1 MSAITAQHVRAAAK
15 GKVNESNLA
24 SVLVALDM
32 YGDRFGMDRQ
42 HRVAQYLAQLMHES
56 GDFRYDREIWGP
68 TPAQQRYDARTDLGN
83 TPEKDGDGYLYR
95 GRTGMQLTGKDNYRQ
110 FRNWC
115 RAAGLDCPDFVKDPD
130 AVNTGPWE
138 GLVPLFYWDTRDL
151 NRWADEG
158 DAETITKKINGGK
171 NGLAD
176 RYDRLARI
184 SLVLLGYR
192 ADNVLQFQA
201 DQRLQV
207 DGDVGPKTRAAMHT
221 ALVALTPG
229 EAARPEVKA
238 APVTEEKPIPVPV
251 TPPSLDAPWWKS
263 KEVITPSVIGG
274 GASLLT
280 AIGGIPWQNLL
291 LILVAFGG
299 IAGFLYWRK
308 NADRKAVAKKVEGMA

>member
-1 MSAITAQHVRAAAK
+1 
-15 GKVNESNLA
+15 
-24 SVLVALDM
+24 
-32 YGDRFGMDRQ
+32 
-42 HRVAQYLAQLMHES
+42 
-56 GDFRYDREIWGP
+56 RYD
-68 TPAQQRYDARTDLGN
+68 TRTDLGN
-83 TPEKDGDGYLYR
+83 TPENDGDGFRYR

-130 AVNTGPWE
+130 AVNTDPWE

-176 RYDRLARI
+176 RFDRLARI

-192 ADNVLQFQA
+192 ADKVLQFQA
-201 DQRLQV
+201 DQRLPV

-229 EAARPEVKA
+229 EAARPEVKT
-238 APVTEEKPIPVPV
+238 APVSEEKPVPVPV
-251 TPPSLDAPWWKS
+251 TPPNLDAPWWKS
-263 KEVITPSVIGG
+263 KEVITPAVSGS
-274 GASLLT
+274 GASILT

-299 IAGFLYWRK
+299 MAGFLYWRK
-308 NADRKAVAKKVEGMA
+308 NADRKAVAKQVEGMA

>member
-1 MSAITAQHVRAAAK
+1 
-15 GKVNESNLA
+15 
-24 SVLVALDM
+24 
-32 YGDRFGMDRQ
+32 
-42 HRVAQYLAQLMHES
+42 
-56 GDFRYDREIWGP
+56 
-68 TPAQQRYDARTDLGN
+68 
-83 TPEKDGDGYLYR
+83 
-95 GRTGMQLTGKDNYRQ
+95 MQLTGKDNYRQ

-130 AVNTGPWE
+130 AVNADPGE

-176 RYDRLARI
+176 RFDRLARI

-201 DQRLQV
+201 DQCV

-229 EAARPEVKA
+229 EAARPG
-238 APVTEEKPIPVPV
+238 
-251 TPPSLDAPWWKS
+251 DQ
-263 KEVITPSVIGG
+263 G
-274 GASLLT
+274 GA
-280 AIGGIPWQNLL
+280 GHRGE
-291 LILVAFGG
+291 
-299 IAGFLYWRK
+299 AGPSTG
-308 NADRKAVAKKVEGMA
+308 NAAQPR

>member
-1 MSAITAQHVRAAAK
+1 MSAITAQHVRAAARAISRPCLWRWTDTAT
-15 GKVNESNLA
+15 GSAWIGRTGSPV
-24 SVLVALDM
+24 
-32 YGDRFGMDRQ
+32 
-42 HRVAQYLAQLMHES
+42 AQLMHES

-68 TPAQQRYDARTDLGN
+68 TPAQQRYDTRTDLGN
-83 TPEKDGDGYLYR
+83 TPENDGDGFRYR

-130 AVNTGPWE
+130 AVNTDPWE

-176 RYDRLARI
+176 RFDRLARI

-192 ADNVLQFQA
+192 ADKVLQFQA
-201 DQRLQV
+201 DQRLPV

-229 EAARPEVKA
+229 EAARPEVKT
-238 APVTEEKPIPVPV
+238 APVSEEKPVPVPV
-251 TPPSLDAPWWKS
+251 TPPNLDAPWWKS
-263 KEVITPSVIGG
+263 KEVITPAVSGS
-274 GASLLT
+274 GASILT

-299 IAGFLYWRK
+299 MAGFLYWRK
-308 NADRKAVAKKVEGMA
+308 NADRKAVAKQVEGMA